1 MAFVLFC
8 REGEGVIF
16 DFIFLDGNKDHYAD
30 YFETLWNHLRVGGV
44 VMIDDG
50 LFQGDI
56 LNDKPTT
63 QKGQGVLRLLE
74 SVREKKDAFP
84 VLLPLGVGVG
94 LIWKQK

>member
-1 MAFVLFC
+1 MNELWLIRFWIII
-8 REGEGVIF
+8 RISQMRSIGEYLS
-16 DFIFLDGNKDHYAD
+16 DA
-30 YFETLWNHLRVGGV
+30 VGIV
-44 VMIDDG
+44 VAIIDDG

-74 SVREKKDAFP
+74 SVREKKDVFP